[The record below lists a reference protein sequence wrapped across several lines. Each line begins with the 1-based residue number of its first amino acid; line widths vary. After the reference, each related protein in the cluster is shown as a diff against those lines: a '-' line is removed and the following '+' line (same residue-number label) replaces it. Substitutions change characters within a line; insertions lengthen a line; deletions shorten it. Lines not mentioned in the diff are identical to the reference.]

1 MCYIYASTEDG
12 LYEYV
17 TRSVRIDGVVTSV
30 RLEKRFWEILEE
42 IAAGTDMTLPV
53 FLTTLYDEVIEMRGK
68 VGNFASLLRVVCT
81 VFLDEKQDK
90 AKQGNVA

>member
-42 IAAGTDMTLPV
+42 IAGDTDMTLPV
-53 FLTTLYDEVIEMRGK
+53 FLTTLYDEVIELRGK

-81 VFLDEKQDK
+81 VYLDEKNK
-90 AKQGNVA
+90 AQETSQVA